1 MWAPLSEKGGDTMEV
16 TWPDLI
22 QFGLL
27 IIGIVGLVWSMTKK
41 K

>member
-1 MWAPLSEKGGDTMEV
+1 MEV